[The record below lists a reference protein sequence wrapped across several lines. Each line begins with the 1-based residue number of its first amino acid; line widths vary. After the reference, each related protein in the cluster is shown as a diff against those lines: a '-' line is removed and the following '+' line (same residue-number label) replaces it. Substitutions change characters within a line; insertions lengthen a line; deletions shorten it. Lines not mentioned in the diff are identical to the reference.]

1 MTSPTVMSSNRPY
14 LLRALYEWISDNG
27 LTPYILVDATNTG
40 VRVPPGA
47 AKDGKVVLNI
57 AARAVTQF
65 EISNERIRFLAR
77 FGGVSQ
83 SVDIPMVA
91 VLAIY
96 AQENGQ
102 GMMFS
107 AENTPPEP
115 PPATTKP
122 DEAVKKPH
130 LRVVK

>member
-1 MTSPTVMSSNRPY
+1 MNPPAMTPNRPY

-27 LTPYILVDATNTG
+27 LTPYLLVDAGIEG

-47 AKDGKVVLNI
+47 AKDGKVILNI
-57 AARAVTQF
+57 AARAVGQF
-65 EISNERIRFLAR
+65 EISNDRVHFLAR

-83 SVDIPMVA
+83 VVDVPMGA

-102 GMMFS
+102 GMMFQAES
-107 AENTPPEP
+107 APAEP
-115 PPATTKP
+115 PPTPPAP
-122 DEAVKKPH
+122 DEAPKRPH
-130 LRVVK
+130 LRVIK